1 MKKRRF
7 TVEQIIQI
15 LAEVEKDNST
25 VVSVYRRYCIGQDMY
40 YRWGKEYKKT
50 LTKPVI
56 IG

>member
-25 VVSVYRRYCIGQDMY
+25 IVSVCIGQDMY
-40 YRWGKEYKKT
+40 YRWRKEYKK
-50 LTKPVI
+50 L
-56 IG
+56 